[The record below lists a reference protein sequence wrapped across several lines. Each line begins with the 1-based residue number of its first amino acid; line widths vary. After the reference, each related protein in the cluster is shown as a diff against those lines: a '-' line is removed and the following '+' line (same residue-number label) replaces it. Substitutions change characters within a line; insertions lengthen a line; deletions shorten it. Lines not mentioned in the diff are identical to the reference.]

1 MRRIVA
7 SVVSLAVVAAAAF
20 VLSAAQTSSKG
31 ETYKVVF
38 DNAFGLTQG
47 GDFKIAG
54 VRAGQTSRF
63 SISKERPR
71 KAVVEVKI
79 SQKGVGQLREDSLC
93 DIKPQSLI
101 GEYFVDC
108 REGKGKPLADGETLP
123 VERTSSTIPVD
134 LVNNVLR
141 LPYRER
147 LRLIIGELGTGLA
160 GRPQDL
166 AEVLRRAH
174 PGLRETSRTL
184 NILAGQR
191 QVINKFIGDAAT
203 VVAELDNRK
212 ADVTRWVTE
221 AGDAAEL
228 AATRREDL
236 RRNIQLL
243 PTTLARLQPY
253 MRQLRNLAND
263 QIPTLRDLRTA
274 APDIN
279 RLLARLGPFSRAAR
293 PAFRA
298 LGRTSVSGTA
308 ALRQTRQEVQAL
320 RRLGRDVP
328 GFAKPLRQFLQTMD
342 DARRSVEPDRRAAAS
357 APPAPDK
364 TADRTTAGRDG
375 FTGFEA
381 FWNYAYWQSLAIN
394 GRDSKS
400 HILRI
405 NAFPGDCAAYRASD
419 GGPDGPAV
427 FQKCT
432 QALGPSQPGINQPDP
447 TEGGAGGASRER
459 RATSA
464 RASRGRGGASDPR
477 RTSSRDRGGADARNR
492 DADRPPTTADEV
504 QKRSAGVLDELLGG
518 VLGEAPASQH
528 ESEPKPSTSA
538 RQPSSGSE
546 QMLLDYLLKP

>member
-1 MRRIVA
+1 MRRILA
-7 SVVSLAVVAAAAF
+7 GVVSLVVVAAAAF
-20 VLSAAQTSSKG
+20 VLTGAQTSGKG
-31 ETYKVVF
+31 ETYKIVF

-63 SISKERPR
+63 SVSKERPR
-71 KAVVEVKI
+71 KAVVEIKI
-79 SQKGVGQLREDSLC
+79 TQKGVGQLREDSLC

-101 GEYFVDC
+101 GEYYVDC
-108 REGKGKPLADGETLP
+108 REGKGKALADGETLP

-212 ADVTRWVTE
+212 ADVSRWVTE

-228 AATRREDL
+228 AASRREDL
-236 RRNIQLL
+236 KRNIQLL

-274 APDIN
+274 APDVN
-279 RLLARLGPFSRAAR
+279 RLLARLGPFSEAAR
-293 PAFRA
+293 PAVRA
-298 LGRTSVSGTA
+298 LGRTAVSGTA
-308 ALRQTRQEVQAL
+308 ALRQTRQEVAAL
-320 RRLGRDVP
+320 RKLASDVP
-328 GFAKPLRQFLQTMD
+328 GTAKPLRQFLQTMD
-342 DARRSVEPDRRAAAS
+342 DARRSVERDPRAAAS

-364 TADRTTAGRDG
+364 TADRTSAGRDG

-381 FWNYAYWQSLAIN
+381 FWNYAYWQALAIN
-394 GRDSKS
+394 ARDNKS

-405 NAFPGDCAAYRASD
+405 NAFPGECAPYRATD
-419 GGPDGPAV
+419 EGAAAV
-427 FQKCT
+427 FQQCT
-432 QALGPSQPGINQPDP
+432 QALGPNQPGINEPDP
-447 TEGGAGGASRER
+447 TAGGAGASRED
-459 RATSA
+459 RATSTRVSRERDGA
-464 RASRGRGGASDPR
+464 GDAKKDGSADAGGQRASELPR
-477 RTSSRDRGGADARNR
+477 T
-492 DADRPPTTADEV
+492 PEEV
-504 QKRSAGVLDELLGG
+504 QKRSAGVLDDLLGG
-518 VLGEAPASQH
+518 RVLGDGPAPRQ
-528 ESEPKPSTSA
+528 SEPERST
-538 RQPSSGSE
+538 RQQQPSSGNAE
-546 QMLLDYLLKP
+546 MLLDYLLKP